1 MFACSDRG
9 GNHRRGAS
17 YFNLCSTD
25 DEGFGLDGLRGGWI
39 FALANFD
46 RLIAGGND
54 EPTDA
59 LAEDGVAPAARFM
72 ASLRGRDPNHDT
84 AGMMFPRDDQPG
96 TAYVGVDRDLFIHD
110 HDWHHVA
117 WQFRYADQTNYFFID
132 GRLVTRLQLPT
143 RETPGGRSSTT
154 RRAACRSPSADSFTH
169 KTRRTTL
176 DSATSRAK
184 SRTCASPA

>member
-39 FALANFD
+39 FALANLD
-46 RLIAGGND
+46 RLIAGGDD

-96 TAYVGVDRDLFIHD
+96 TAYVGVDRDCSS
-110 HDWHHVA
+110 
-117 WQFRYADQTNYFFID
+117 
-132 GRLVTRLQLPT
+132 VTTIGITSPGSSD
-143 RETPGGRSSTT
+143 TPI
-154 RRAACRSPSADSFTH
+154 
-169 KTRRTTL
+169 RRTT
-176 DSATSRAK
+176 SSSTAGS
-184 SRTCASPA
+184 